1 MGKYLKVSHFCLWV
15 AAEVHYPWS
24 YFQRWQYA
32 ILYSVLSPCRS
43 LKPTSSLVLNLQVW
57 IREMCAS
64 HMTAWVINQMYIRCT
79 THTNY
84 ISINIDQLIEKAEAR
99 EKERLKAEER
109 KVNTHMI
116 VLYDSKLV
124 CMVRLLNKLS
134 VEEARLCCS
143 LCSNEGRKRRS
154 SPCSRRPTLHCSL
167 QTLGMR

>member
-1 MGKYLKVSHFCLWV
+1 
-15 AAEVHYPWS
+15 
-24 YFQRWQYA
+24 
-32 ILYSVLSPCRS
+32 
-43 LKPTSSLVLNLQVW
+43 
-57 IREMCAS
+57 
-64 HMTAWVINQMYIRCT
+64 MYIRCT